1 MTEVEMKKQNLKN
14 ELIDAIYTFLNTGD
28 TDNFDDA
35 LYDAS
40 EGLSDNDIVNDEKVA
55 NAVRDLNKEI
65 IYQTNSNVVNNPFP
79 NASDLENEDN
89 CYAFGILMNL
99 PGAKLLLT
107 DKQVKLVK
115 QAVNEFV
122 EECKWQFDEHVFSK
136 IAVNGFDYDNVDD
149 IEDYLSNAYF

>member
-65 IYQTNSNVVNNPFP
+65 IYQINRIGH
-79 NASDLENEDN
+79 A
-89 CYAFGILMNL
+89 
-99 PGAKLLLT
+99 
-107 DKQVKLVK
+107 
-115 QAVNEFV
+115 
-122 EECKWQFDEHVFSK
+122 
-136 IAVNGFDYDNVDD
+136 D
-149 IEDYLSNAYF
+149 IEEAFADMAESLTNHRTH